1 MAVLCRLSYSSG
13 PADDS
18 NPVAGL
24 RRPWDHGRMRRS
36 ALLLAVAA
44 ASLAGGACREADP
57 PPFARPPSPVST
69 TAGAVTAR
77 LSIATA
83 EGEVTVDVEVA
94 DSASERRVGLMN
106 RASLPEDAGMV
117 FLFEEPS
124 DGGFWM
130 KDTLIPLSIAFWSEE
145 GRILAIL
152 DMKPCEADPCPVYD
166 PGVGFVGALEV
177 NQGFFDKRGVRVG
190 NRIEMEP
197 GPG

>member
-1 MAVLCRLSYSSG
+1 V

-18 NPVAGL
+18 NRVAGL
-24 RRPWDHGRMRRS
+24 RGPWDHGGMRRPT
-36 ALLLAVAA
+36 LLIAVAA
-44 ASLAGGACREADP
+44 ASLAGVACGEASP
-57 PPFARPPSPVST
+57 PPFVQPSPGST
-69 TAGAVTAR
+69 TMGAAAAR
-77 LSIATA
+77 LFIATA
-83 EGEVTVDVEVA
+83 EGEVTVEVEVA

-130 KDTLIPLSIAFWSEE
+130 KNTRIPLSIAFWSEE

-152 DMKPCEADPCPVYD
+152 DMQPCEADPCPVYD

-177 NQGFFDKRGVRVG
+177 NQGFFDRRGVRVG
-190 NRIEMEP
+190 DRIEMEP